1 MNVLR
6 WSPLRLLAAAFCLGL
21 ALPRPALA
29 HLGPPFPVISDQPLP
44 GYKLTV
50 LANPDTTQAVA
61 YVVLE
66 RSNAPVAPD
75 VSSIEVWIEP
85 ADRHVARSSYPAVK
99 ETSRGTLRFF
109 AQPNFDTVGRWY
121 LGANVHFADGRSYR
135 FITNVDATPPGV
147 GRWGLLLFA
156 APLVAFATLFI
167 TVVIRRRRL
176 KARRSKPQCVAPT
189 KRTMGRSVAAPGNEG
204 VSPK

>member
-1 MNVLR
+1 MNVLC
-6 WSPLRLLAAAFCLGL
+6 WSPLRLMAAVFCLGL
-21 ALPRPALA
+21 TLPRPALA
-29 HLGPPFPVISDQPLP
+29 HLGPPFPVISDQPVP

-66 RSNAPVAPD
+66 RNNVPGAPA
-75 VSSIEVWIEP
+75 VSGVEVWIEP
-85 ADRHVARSSYPAVK
+85 SDRHVARSSYPAVR
-99 ETSRGTLRFF
+99 ENSRGTLRFL

-135 FITNVDATPPGV
+135 FITNVDATPPGI

-156 APLVAFATLFI
+156 APLVAFAALFM
-167 TVVIRRRRL
+167 TVMIRRRRL
-176 KARRSKPQCVAPT
+176 RSRRQKPQCLAPT
-189 KRTMGRSVAAPGNEG
+189 KPTSRRGVAVPGNEG
-204 VSPK
+204 ASTK